1 MSIAIYPGSFDP
13 PTLGHLDIIQRSA
26 AIFDE
31 LVVCIM
37 HNGAKERS
45 LFTCEERSELLKK
58 ITADMPNVRVD
69 IHGGL
74 LVDYIK
80 LYDEPVV
87 IRGLRA
93 VTDLEYEFQMAG
105 MNRQLMPEVETVFM
119 TPSLQN
125 QFVSGTFVREIARLG
140 GDEAAAFVDPRIWP
154 TLQSAAR
161 RNPM

>member
-1 MSIAIYPGSFDP
+1 MLNAVYPGTFDP
-13 PTLGHLDIIQRSA
+13 LTNGHLDLIARASRIFPKVYVGVATSA
-26 AIFDE
+26 GKHP
-31 LVVCIM
+31 LL
-37 HNGAKERS
+37 S
-45 LFTCEERSELLKK
+45 LEERLYCARLVEPLPVTGLLKDFVMSHDVGV
-58 ITADMPNVRVD
+58 IVR
-69 IHGGL
+69 GA
-74 LVDYIK
+74 
-80 LYDEPVV
+80 
-87 IRGLRA
+87 RA
-93 VTDLEYEFQMAG
+93 VSDFEYEFQMAG